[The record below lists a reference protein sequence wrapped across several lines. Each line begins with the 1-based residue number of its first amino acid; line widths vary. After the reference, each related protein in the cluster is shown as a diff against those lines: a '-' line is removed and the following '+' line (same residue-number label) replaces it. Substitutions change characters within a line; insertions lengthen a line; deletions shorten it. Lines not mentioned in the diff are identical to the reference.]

1 MKAKID
7 FLIIGAQKSGTTSL
21 HDYLGQHPAIFMP
34 ERKDIPFFVDAGDGE
49 VREQDLSHFYRV
61 RNGGRLLGGSFAHLL
76 YYPESPGRIRG
87 YRPDMRMIA
96 ILRNPIDRAYSA
108 YWFAR
113 REGYET
119 EQTFE
124 RALELEAT
132 RSRGSQRHQN
142 ELTYLIHGDYQA
154 QLIRYFDLF
163 DRSQLYICLFE
174 DLVATSDRL
183 VGELLSWLGVEAS
196 DRPVASGRTANAAGM
211 PRSRLLQQS
220 LIVPPEPVSRLY
232 RRIVPRKLRYC
243 VDRQVIAPLRRL
255 NMRPFQYPP
264 MQAATRQRLRDHFGP
279 RNERLASLIG
289 RDLSHWT

>member
-34 ERKDIPFFVDAGDGE
+34 ERKDIPFFVDAGDSE
-49 VREQDLSHFYRV
+49 VREQDLSYFYRGRV
-61 RNGGRLLGGSFAHLL
+61 GERLLGGSFAHLL
-76 YYPESPGRIRG
+76 YYPESPGRIHR
-87 YRPDMRMIA
+87 YRPDMRMVA

-119 EQTFE
+119 AQTFE
-124 RALELEAT
+124 LALELEAA
-132 RSRGSQRHQN
+132 RSRGSRRQQN
-142 ELTYLIHGDYQA
+142 ELTYLVHGNYHD
-154 QLIRYFDLF
+154 QLMRYFDLF

-174 DLVATSDRL
+174 DLVTASDRL
-183 VGELLSWLGVEAS
+183 VGELVSWLGIEVS
-196 DRPVASGRTANAAGM
+196 DRPVAAGRIANAAGM
-211 PRSRLLQQS
+211 PRSRLLQKS
-220 LIVPPEPVSRLY
+220 LIVPPEPVGRLY

-243 VDRQVIAPLRRL
+243 VDRQVIEPLRRL
-255 NMRPFQYPP
+255 NTRPFRYPP

-279 RNERLASLIG
+279 RNERLASLVG
-289 RDLSHWT
+289 RDLSHWA